1 MNVEINIVEQKP
13 EPPTA
18 DLDDIMRAAD
28 MTLMSLGQRL
38 EDRAR
43 DGAVTMEDVVDVLRQ
58 MFGEAVQ
65 ALQEGDENGCKEN

>member
-1 MNVEINIVEQKP
+1 MNVNITINETRS
-13 EPPTA
+13 EPTA

-38 EDRAR
+38 EDRAQ

-58 MFGEAVQ
+58 MFGEAMERIGGK
-65 ALQEGDENGCKEN
+65 EGE